1 MLPFIEDP
9 STSLTPNKYIAEKV
23 LKTQLA
29 LFSKR
34 PDMREDTVRSHDK
47 LVLRGPVKKEAE
59 LLPEERAVVDKLPG
73 PGYFIPWRIVHNEG
87 P

>member
-1 MLPFIEDP
+1 
-9 STSLTPNKYIAEKV
+9 
-23 LKTQLA
+23 
-29 LFSKR
+29 
-34 PDMREDTVRSHDK
+34 MREDTVRSHDK
-47 LVLRGPVKKEAE
+47 LVLRGHVKKEAE